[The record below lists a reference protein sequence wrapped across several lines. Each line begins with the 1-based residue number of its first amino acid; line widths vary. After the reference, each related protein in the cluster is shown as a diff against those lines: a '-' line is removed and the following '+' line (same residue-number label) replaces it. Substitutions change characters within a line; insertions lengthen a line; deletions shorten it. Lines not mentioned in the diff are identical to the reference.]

1 MVRNMSPENS
11 NPKPEE
17 ARPLSRQERIEQLR
31 QNEQQLELIIKQR
44 DAVYKYLGG
53 VDYDILVG
61 VFVGPDGAV
70 WGIKNRYGGMVSG
83 DWLVVR
89 CVSNESDENRPKIK
103 VEEQGISKVGK
114 TERER
119 YPFLPIGI
127 EGVDKLHLACGGPSI
142 NIFWEEDK
150 DKDED
155 EDEDKDEGKGK
166 GLVVAVADNRGIE
179 FLPLGEIID
188 PETERKI
195 KAKIKA
201 KEEADEF
208 DRLVQPL
215 KDEGLGEDVKIRED
229 LGASAL
235 SGAAL
240 SPASQTR

>member
-31 QNEQQLELIIKQR
+31 QNEQQLELIIRQR

-53 VDYDILVG
+53 VDYDISVG
-61 VFVGPDGAV
+61 VFVGPDGTV

-83 DWLVVR
+83 DWLVAR
-89 CVSNESDENRPKIK
+89 CASNESDKNRPKIK
-103 VEEQGISKVGK
+103 VEEQDISKVEK

-127 EGVDKLHLACGGPSI
+127 EAVDTLHLAGGGPSF
-142 NIFWEEDK
+142 NIFWKK
-150 DKDED
+150 DKDS
-155 EDEDKDEGKGK
+155 KGK

-179 FLPLGEIID
+179 FLPLDEIIN
-188 PETERKI
+188 PEMEKKIEEKI
-195 KAKIKA
+195 KAKK
-201 KEEADEF
+201 EADEF

-215 KDEGLGEDVKIRED
+215 KDEGLGEDVKIRGD

-235 SGAAL
+235 SGATL

>member
-1 MVRNMSPENS
+1 MVRSMSPENS
-11 NPKPEE
+11 NPKLEE

-31 QNEQQLELIIKQR
+31 QNKQQLELIIKQC
-44 DAVYKYLGG
+44 DAVYKYLEGA
-53 VDYDILVG
+53 DYNFLVG

-70 WGIKNRYGGMVSG
+70 WGIKNRYGGMVPG

-150 DKDED
+150 DED
-155 EDEDKDEGKGK
+155 EDEGKGKGKGK

-179 FLPLGEIID
+179 FLPLDEI
-188 PETERKI
+188 T
-195 KAKIKA
+195 A
-201 KEEADEF
+201 KEDDTDKSSEETTAGNNGDNTNRRFKEIVESSLADVE
-208 DRLVQPL
+208 
-215 KDEGLGEDVKIRED
+215 EGLGAAAEE
-229 LGASAL
+229 LGA
-235 SGAAL
+235 AAV
-240 SPASQTR
+240 SDVVHVAA

>member
-1 MVRNMSPENS
+1 MLFDLSMSPENS
-11 NPKPEE
+11 NLKLEG

-31 QNEQQLELIIKQR
+31 RNKQQLELIIKQC
-44 DAVYKYLGG
+44 DAVYKYLEGA
-53 VDYDILVG
+53 DYNFLVG

-70 WGIKNRYGGMVSG
+70 WGIKNRYGGMVPG

-150 DKDED
+150 DE
-155 EDEDKDEGKGK
+155 DEGKGK

-179 FLPLGEIID
+179 FLPLDEITAKATQIGRASCR
-188 PETERKI
+188 ER
-195 KAKIKA
+195 
-201 KEEADEF
+201 
-208 DRLVQPL
+208 V
-215 KDEGLGEDVKIRED
+215 
-229 LGASAL
+229 
-235 SGAAL
+235 
-240 SPASQTR
+240 

>member
-1 MVRNMSPENS
+1 MLPENS
-11 NPKPEE
+11 NPKPEG
-17 ARPLSRQERIEQLR
+17 ARPLSGQERIEQLR
-31 QNEQQLELIIKQR
+31 QNKQQLELIIKQC
-44 DAVYKYLGG
+44 DAVYKYLEGA
-53 VDYDILVG
+53 DYNFLVG

-70 WGIKNRYGGMVSG
+70 WGIKNRYGGMVPG

-150 DKDED
+150 D
-155 EDEDKDEGKGK
+155 EDKGKGK

-179 FLPLGEIID
+179 FLPLDEI
-188 PETERKI
+188 T
-195 KAKIKA
+195 A
-201 KEEADEF
+201 KEDDTDKSSEETTAGNNGDNTNRRFKEIVESSLADVE
-208 DRLVQPL
+208 
-215 KDEGLGEDVKIRED
+215 EGLGAAAVSDVVHV
-229 LGASAL
+229 
-235 SGAAL
+235 AA
-240 SPASQTR
+240 